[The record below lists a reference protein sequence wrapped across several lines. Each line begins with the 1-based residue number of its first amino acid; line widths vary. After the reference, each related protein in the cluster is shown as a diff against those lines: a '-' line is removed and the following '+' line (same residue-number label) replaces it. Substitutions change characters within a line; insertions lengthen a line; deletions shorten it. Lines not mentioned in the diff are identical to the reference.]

1 MNIIYSEIFKLLE
14 AIKREPRSSRK
25 VHLIEQFP
33 HKDELRR
40 LLYLAYDP
48 HVVFGITSKAIPVK
62 RGGMVAEVDPNIL
75 EKIPAIKGRTAK
87 INAILGA
94 TAWMTSAARQY
105 ILAALDKD
113 LNIGIGI
120 KTINKALQNTITD
133 FQLQLA
139 HKQTEERFNLAFN
152 DTDWVYYN
160 LKIDGVRCKV
170 EVRSKDDIRFFSR
183 YGKEMEEF
191 LVENIRYEIQKYYYI
206 LAGKQLDCEIYSDQF
221 QRFMRI
227 YRRKNVD
234 LDSIY
239 IRNSTRLA
247 IFDLI
252 DMANQPL
259 KERVDEMERLQ
270 SSLDAA
276 RFIRFLPYHKVPKN
290 YLQIGELARHHIRQG
305 EEGIIVKHPNK
316 SYEFKRSNYWLK
328 FKNKETIDLKVIG
341 YYEGEANT
349 QFVGALGGLILD
361 YNGEELRCGSGF
373 SEDERKEIWASRDT
387 LVGTWVE
394 ISYMEETKT
403 GSLRHPV
410 FERFRFDLER

>member
-1 MNIIYSEIFKLLE
+1 MNIIYNEIFKLLE

-25 VHLIEQFP
+25 VQMIEQFP
-33 HKDELRR
+33 HKAELKK
-40 LLYLAYDP
+40 LFYLAYDP

-62 RGGMVAEVDPNIL
+62 RGGMVAEVDPNVL
-75 EKIPAIKGRTAK
+75 EKIPEIKGRTAK

-94 TAWMTSAARQY
+94 TAWMTSSARQY

-113 LNIGIGI
+113 LNIGMGI
-120 KTINKALQNTITD
+120 KTINKALENTITD

-139 HKQTEERFNLAFN
+139 HKQTEEKFNLAFS

-183 YGKEMEEF
+183 YGREMEEF
-191 LVENIRYEIQKYYYI
+191 LVENIRYEIQKHYYI
-206 LAGKQLDCEIYSDQF
+206 LAGRQLDCEIYSDQF

-252 DMANQPL
+252 DLAGQPL
-259 KERVDEMERLQ
+259 TDRVAEMERLQ
-270 SSLDAA
+270 ASLESA
-276 RFIRFLPYHKVPKN
+276 RFIRFLTYHKVPKN

-305 EEGIIVKHPNK
+305 EEGIIIKHPMK
-316 SYEFKRSNYWLK
+316 PYEFKRSNHWLK
-328 FKNKETIDLKVIG
+328 FKNKETIDLKVTG

-373 SEDERKEIWASRDT
+373 SEDERKEIWGNRDT
-387 LVGTWVE
+387 LVGNWVE
-394 ISYMEETKT
+394 ISYMEETAT